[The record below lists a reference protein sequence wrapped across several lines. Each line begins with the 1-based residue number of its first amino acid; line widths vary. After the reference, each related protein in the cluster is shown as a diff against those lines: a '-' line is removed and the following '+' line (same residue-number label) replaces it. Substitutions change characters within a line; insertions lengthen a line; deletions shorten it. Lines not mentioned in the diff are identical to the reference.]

1 MQIANNTVVSIHYTL
16 KNSEGSVIDQSSEGQ
31 PLSYLQGHGNIIP
44 GLESALAEKSVGD
57 ALEVTVEP
65 ENAYGTINPA
75 LIQEVPKEQFQ
86 GVEALEVGMRFQA
99 STERGPIPVV
109 VSKIDGDQVTID
121 GNHPLAGQTLHFSV
135 TVDAV
140 REASEEELAQ
150 GHLQAAGGC
159 CGGGGENPDSGGC
172 GCS

>member
-65 ENAYGTINPA
+65 ENAYGTITPA
-75 LIQEVPKEQFQ
+75 LIQEGPKEQFQ
-86 GVEALEVGMRFQA
+86 GVEAL
-99 STERGPIPVV
+99 
-109 VSKIDGDQVTID
+109 
-121 GNHPLAGQTLHFSV
+121 
-135 TVDAV
+135 
-140 REASEEELAQ
+140 
-150 GHLQAAGGC
+150 
-159 CGGGGENPDSGGC
+159 
-172 GCS
+172 